1 MARTRRI
8 KVEGDMHYHV
18 MSRTNDR
25 RYLFESGAVRD
36 ELADALRRA
45 AASGRAVLSIV
56 EERAVEDD
64 ERRAEVVDKGA
75 ADGPQDAED
84 RAEDRDGV
92 DRHRD
97 RDVRLDEA
105 DARDRELL

>member
-45 AASGRAVLSIV
+45 AAFCGVALKAYAVMGNHFHAVVRVAKPMGR
-56 EERAVEDD
+56 
-64 ERRAEVVDKGA
+64 GA
-75 ADGPQDAED
+75 ARGLSPGEHPLSQHSAN
-84 RAEDRDGV
+84 AK
-92 DRHRD
+92 
-97 RDVRLDEA
+97 LS
-105 DARDRELL
+105 